1 MVMNVGVH
9 VCLGIMISEDKGTPG
24 RGVLDGSVAC
34 PPAALVSL
42 VLKERAALSA
52 LGRTPVLSHRLFQ
65 VHHQPSIL
73 TLLAHFSKVNPTLFT
88 LPLSA

>member
-1 MVMNVGVH
+1 MRGT
-9 VCLGIMISEDKGTPG
+9 LGLLPGPEDKAYEASTDRRQAEG
-24 RGVLDGSVAC
+24 GSVAC

-73 TLLAHFSKVNPTLFT
+73 TLLARFSKVNPTLFT